1 MRKYVKWAGAL
12 SLVAACFGPSAAFAS
27 SHREAPF
34 IAQNPKVDNTD
45 FYMFNSYETG
55 RAGYVTILAN
65 YQPLQS
71 NYGGPNF
78 FSMDPEA
85 LYEIHLDTD
94 GNAEEDITF
103 QFRFS
108 NFLNDTTG
116 GNTGLTLN
124 ISNGDAGTKA
134 TSVPFIN
141 LGDVSNASVVSN
153 RNLKEEYEVKLIRG
167 NRRTGTATPFVR
179 GAGPAGANGRF
190 VKPLDYIG
198 TKSFGSNAAYD
209 TYAKAHTYEVD
220 FPGCAAG
227 GKKAKIFVGQRQEGF
242 AVLLGN
248 IFDLVNAPA
257 SALTDPTLN
266 FPNPIGDKNVTT
278 IALEVPAECVR
289 KGATGKDAVVGGW
302 ATASVRQAR
311 VINPTGTF
319 LKPSREGGPW
329 TQVSRLGSPLVN
341 EVVIGIK
348 DKNKFNGSEPKDDGQ
363 FAAYVTNPT
372 LPKVLEILFGPT
384 VGAVKAPVID
394 RGDLVAAFLTGVDGV
409 NQPAGVKGAEMLR
422 LNTAIPATSRA
433 DQLTRRFAGNTAQL
447 GAAGCFKPGA
457 STAVGKVL
465 DTALPNCDPAG
476 FPNGRRPGDDVVDI
490 ALRVVMGYLLPPDA
504 ASAGDVPWGDAVP
517 QNAGQFSE
525 EFPYLNRPNPGAVA
539 P

>member
-1 MRKYVKWAGAL
+1 
-12 SLVAACFGPSAAFAS
+12 
-27 SHREAPF
+27 
-34 IAQNPKVDNTD
+34 
-45 FYMFNSYETG
+45 
-55 RAGYVTILAN
+55 
-65 YQPLQS
+65 
-71 NYGGPNF
+71 
-78 FSMDPEA
+78 
-85 LYEIHLDTD
+85 
-94 GNAEEDITF
+94 
-103 QFRFS
+103 
-108 NFLNDTTG
+108 
-116 GNTGLTLN
+116 
-124 ISNGDAGTKA
+124 
-134 TSVPFIN
+134 
-141 LGDVSNASVVSN
+141 
-153 RNLKEEYEVKLIRG
+153 
-167 NRRTGTATPFVR
+167 
-179 GAGPAGANGRF
+179 
-190 VKPLDYIG
+190 
-198 TKSFGSNAAYD
+198 
-209 TYAKAHTYEVD
+209 
-220 FPGCAAG
+220 
-227 GKKAKIFVGQRQEGF
+227 
-242 AVLLGN
+242 
-248 IFDLVNAPA
+248 
-257 SALTDPTLN
+257 
-266 FPNPIGDKNVTT
+266 
-278 IALEVPAECVR
+278 VR

-409 NQPAGVKGAEMLR
+409 NQPAGVTGAEMLR